1 MSAFGSIERDP
12 SVTGAIPPAASPL
25 DVWAASNGAVCW
37 RLDGFP
43 CEPGLLAD
51 EILSSGE
58 RAQWLTMRGVEK
70 RRREWLLGRC
80 AAKEAVRRLLESR
93 LDLRLSRAA
102 IEVVPDAYGCPQVR
116 ISDAGEM
123 TKNEGLPHVSIAH
136 SDGTAIALAALN
148 SNVGVDLESVARR
161 REDFES
167 VAFSRE
173 ERGLAAALPPEWAL
187 RMWCAK
193 EAVGKALGRGLSAG
207 LLAFRITN
215 ADAASGFIKVEF
227 GGKSCGVYT
236 ARESNFVFSAMI
248 YQQGAVLMRPSRQ
261 EILDYLLQKLG
272 ELAQDWDYTDPIGP
286 ESLLFTEL
294 GYGSLEA
301 VVLCTA
307 IQEHYQT
314 PMPFA
319 ELLAEIGQQQRDLSL
334 NELTDFVDT
343 HLPGSAGADSGA
355 RRIQ

>member
-1 MSAFGSIERDP
+1 MSAFGSIGCDP
-12 SVTGAIPPAASPL
+12 SVTRAITPVASPL
-25 DVWAASNGAVCW
+25 DVWAESHGAVCC

-43 CEPGLLAD
+43 CDPGVLA
-51 EILSSGE
+51 ETILSPGE
-58 RAQWLTMRGVEK
+58 RAHWLSMRAVEK

-80 AAKEAVRRLLESR
+80 AAKQAVSLLLEKR
-93 LDLRLSRAA
+93 WNMRLSSQE
-102 IEVVPDAYGCPQVR
+102 IEIVPDGYGCPQVKLNGTGSPPPGR
-116 ISDAGEM
+116 
-123 TKNEGLPHVSIAH
+123 LPHVSIAH
-136 SDGTAIALAALN
+136 SDGTAVAMAACDPL
-148 SNVGVDLESVARR
+148 GVDLESLSRR
-161 REDFES
+161 GEDFES
-167 VAFSRE
+167 IAFSAD
-173 ERGLAAALPPEWAL
+173 ERALRAHLPAEWAL

-207 LLAFRITN
+207 LLAFHITR
-215 ADAASGFIKVEF
+215 ADAETGAIQVETARQSF
-227 GGKSCGVYT
+227 TVYT

-261 EILDYLLQKLG
+261 EILDYLLHKLG
-272 ELAQDWDYTDPIGP
+272 ELAQDWDYTDPIRP

-319 ELLAEIGQQQRDLSL
+319 ELLAEIGQQQRDLSI

-343 HLPGSAGADSGA
+343 HLAGAAGADGGT

>member
-1 MSAFGSIERDP
+1 
-12 SVTGAIPPAASPL
+12 
-25 DVWAASNGAVCW
+25 
-37 RLDGFP
+37 
-43 CEPGLLAD
+43 
-51 EILSSGE
+51 
-58 RAQWLTMRGVEK
+58 
-70 RRREWLLGRC
+70 
-80 AAKEAVRRLLESR
+80 
-93 LDLRLSRAA
+93 
-102 IEVVPDAYGCPQVR
+102 
-116 ISDAGEM
+116 
-123 TKNEGLPHVSIAH
+123 
-136 SDGTAIALAALN
+136 
-148 SNVGVDLESVARR
+148 
-161 REDFES
+161 
-167 VAFSRE
+167 
-173 ERGLAAALPPEWAL
+173 
-187 RMWCAK
+187 
-193 EAVGKALGRGLSAG
+193 
-207 LLAFRITN
+207 
-215 ADAASGFIKVEF
+215 
-227 GGKSCGVYT
+227 
-236 ARESNFVFSAMI
+236 
-248 YQQGAVLMRPSRQ
+248 MRPSRQ